1 MFGVSFPEFV
11 VLGTVALLVLGPE
24 KLPGMLRTMGQ
35 WITKIRRLTTEV
47 RYQSGIDEV
56 LRAEGF
62 DGGLNELRS
71 MMRGGGHTP
80 HHAPPRPAQPEP
92 FVPDRSREYPV
103 EGPDAQG
110 ALPEDLVSPPA
121 VEAASP
127 PAIEAASPPAIEA
140 APALVQGSAV
150 PSESPSG
157 AASTAA
163 SPLPGAPEPGPA
175 EAAGTARVSN
185 DSPRPAEPNG

>member
-1 MFGVSFPEFV
+1 VFGVSFPEFI

-35 WITKIRRLTTEV
+35 WIAKIRRLTTEV

-71 MMRGGGHTP
+71 MMRGGGGHTP
-80 HHAPPRPAQPEP
+80 QYSPPRPAQPEP

-110 ALPEDLVSPPA
+110 ALPEDLVSPA
-121 VEAASP
+121 VP
-127 PAIEAASPPAIEA
+127 PGVSEV
-140 APALVQGSAV
+140 PALTATSEADPVTPPVAAR
-150 PSESPSG
+150 PSPE
-157 AASTAA
+157 
-163 SPLPGAPEPGPA
+163 APEPGQA
-175 EAAGTARVSN
+175 EGANTSRASS
-185 DSPRPAEPNG
+185 DSPASAEPNG

>member
-1 MFGVSFPEFV
+1 VFGVSFPEFI
-11 VLGTVALLVLGPE
+11 VLGTVALLVLGPD

-35 WITKIRRLTTEV
+35 WIAKVRRLTTEV

-71 MMRGGGHTP
+71 MMRGGGHVP
-80 HHAPPRPAQPEP
+80 QHAPVRPVQPDP

-110 ALPEDLVSPPA
+110 ALPEDLVAPA
-121 VEAASP
+121 VVDAPATAAELTAP
-127 PAIEAASPPAIEA
+127 EA
-140 APALVQGSAV
+140 APAAAR
-150 PSESPSG
+150 PSVGED
-157 AASTAA
+157 T
-163 SPLPGAPEPGPA
+163 A
-175 EAAGTARVSN
+175 EAAGTALAPN
-185 DSPRPAEPNG
+185 DSPPPAEPHG

>member
-11 VLGTVALLVLGPE
+11 VLGTVALLVLGPD
-24 KLPGMLRTMGQ
+24 KLPGMLRTMGH
-35 WITKIRRLTTEV
+35 WITKVRRLTTEV

-71 MMRGGGHTP
+71 MMRGGGGYTAQ
-80 HHAPPRPAQPEP
+80 HAPRPAQPEP

-121 VEAASP
+121 ADAPALASGGEP
-127 PAIEAASPPAIEA
+127 ELVAA
-140 APALVQGSAV
+140 APAEAGSSTTPVAAR
-150 PSESPSG
+150 PS
-157 AASTAA
+157 A
-163 SPLPGAPEPGPA
+163 APEPGPA
-175 EAAGTARVSN
+175 EAAGTARASN
-185 DSPRPAEPNG
+185 DSPRPAEPTG

>member
-1 MFGVSFPEFV
+1 VFGVSFPEFV

-71 MMRGGGHTP
+71 MMRGGGHVPQHTP
-80 HHAPPRPAQPEP
+80 VRPTQPEP

-110 ALPEDLVSPPA
+110 ALPEDLVAPA
-121 VEAASP
+121 AGEEPALAVAPTAPLLAEGVAAT
-127 PAIEAASPPAIEA
+127 EA
-140 APALVQGSAV
+140 APA
-150 PSESPSG
+150 
-157 AASTAA
+157 
-163 SPLPGAPEPGPA
+163 A
-175 EAAGTARVSN
+175 EAAAARPASEAAEPGQAEGAGSPRASN
-185 DSPRPAEPNG
+185 DSPPLAEPNG